1 MTNTNVVFAK
11 TKQMLATLS
20 DQTITRVGERNRRKY
35 GEGADE
41 SILRIITKDLG
52 LAVAEVQRGRILPTH
67 QTLSYVERRTKEY
80 ILVIE
85 RDSTGHR
92 LTKM

>member
-1 MTNTNVVFAK
+1 
-11 TKQMLATLS
+11 MLATLS

-41 SILRIITKDLG
+41 SILRIITNDLG

-67 QTLSYVERRTKEY
+67 QTLSYVQLFPIMFFPLFFIVRQMVSPSL
-80 ILVIE
+80 IL
-85 RDSTGHR
+85 T
-92 LTKM
+92 L